1 MLLGLPQAGA
11 DKLAGP
17 SALRGARKPV
27 YLLIRLREKSMA
39 DPSKVLSHFQK
50 PAGWLGRLN
59 LRNMNRRHSK
69 LTDWGLRHVP
79 IEILDTILDV
89 GCGGGRTVQKLAVL
103 AREGRVYG
111 IDHSGASMAVAAKTN
126 RQAIETGRVEI
137 RLGSVSQL
145 PFADRMFDLVTAVET
160 HYYWPELPA
169 DVREVLRVL
178 KGGGRLIMI
187 AEAYRGGK
195 FDKRLRRFAELLNSA
210 NLSYLTVDEH
220 RALLAEANY
229 SEVQV
234 FEEYDKGWLCA
245 VGRRPFEA

>member
-1 MLLGLPQAGA
+1 MTATRPIAFSQGLQE
-11 DKLAGP
+11 LA
-17 SALRGARKPV
+17 
-27 YLLIRLREKSMA
+27 LLIDSRRKSMA
-39 DPSKVLSHFQK
+39 DASKVLSHFQK

-69 LTDWGLRHVP
+69 LTDWGLRHAP
-79 IEILDTILDV
+79 IETRDTILDV
-89 GCGGGRTVQKLAVL
+89 GCGGGRTVQKLAAI

-111 IDHSGASMAVAAKTN
+111 IDHSDASMAVAAKTN
-126 RQAIETGRVEI
+126 RLAIETGRVEI
-137 RLGSVSQL
+137 RRGSVSHL
-145 PFADRMFDLVTAVET
+145 PFADQTFDLVTAVET
-160 HYYWPELPA
+160 HYYWPELSA

-220 RALLAEANY
+220 RALLTEANY